1 MKKSFSENIVL
12 YCSLLAIVLLTSCV
26 QQNKVRKVK
35 IGLSHS
41 QNHSFTQGLQHFDSL
56 LQIRLPNRFDVEIY
70 HSAILGSEKEM
81 QEMLTLGTL
90 EGAVTGLLNNY
101 DPVFAIFEMPYLYRD
116 RAHVFEVFNGDLI
129 RKVAKPLEEKG
140 IVFTGF
146 YENGFRHL
154 TNSVKPIEHPSELAG
169 MMIRTPENP
178 AYLETFRAMRVIPT
192 PMSFSEL
199 YTALL
204 QNVVD
209 GQENPLQNIWY
220 GRLYEAQKHIALT
233 GHIYNAAY
241 VLFSKRFWAS
251 LSKEEK
257 TVFRE
262 CVAASTL
269 WQLAYMKQLDQS
281 LEAKLKEKGMQFTQP
296 DRQAFMEASS
306 PAYQEMYQQLG
317 NRAKT
322 IVEEIR
328 SIQ

>member
-1 MKKSFSENIVL
+1 MMKHITKYIVF
-12 YCSLLAIVLLTSCV
+12 LLLGIGMISC
-26 QQNKVRKVK
+26 QQDQKLRKVK

-41 QNHSFTQGLQHFDSL
+41 QNHSFTQALQHFDSL
-56 LQIRLPNRFDVEIY
+56 VQVRLPNRFDIEIY

-81 QEMLTLGTL
+81 QEMLTLGTI

-101 DPVFAIFEMPYLYRD
+101 DPVFAIFEMPYLYQDRD
-116 RAHVFEVFNGDLI
+116 HVFKVFNGELI

-140 IVFTGF
+140 IVFSGF

-154 TNSVKPIEHPSELAG
+154 TNSVKPITQPTELEG

-178 AYLETFRAMRVIPT
+178 AYLETFKAMKVIPT

-199 YTALL
+199 YTALM

-220 GRLYEAQKHIALT
+220 GRLYEAQDHIALT

-241 VLFSKRFWAS
+241 VLFSKRFWDS
-251 LSKEEK
+251 LNEEEK
-257 TVFRE
+257 TIFRE

-269 WQLAYMKQLDQS
+269 WQLAYMKQLDLS
-281 LEAKLKEKGMQFTQP
+281 LEKQLKEKGMNFTNP
-296 DRQAFMEASS
+296 DRAAFEAASQ
-306 PAYQEMYQQLG
+306 PAYDAMYNLLG
-317 NRAKT
+317 ERAKN
-322 IVEEIR
+322 IVQEIKQLNEE
-328 SIQ
+328 